1 MDFFDISI
9 LKMKKRFPKAGA
21 VATVTLFGVFTRLI
35 SFLFKVYLSRALG
48 AEALG
53 LYQIALSV
61 FLLFASLAS
70 SGIPLILSRKVAE
83 ADALGQKNNFSIFT
97 TALISSLSAASFVT
111 AVLLF
116 FGEKLS
122 FLFSD
127 PLAYPVFLI
136 MVPAL
141 LSTAVYCVVRGW
153 FWGKK
158 MFAAFSF
165 TETLEEVLRIVFGL
179 LFLGGVFGAI
189 TGATAI
195 AYAFTVSDIIVA
207 IVLLSVFF
215 IKGGTLQK
223 PAPPKSVLSPAL
235 PVTAMR
241 LSASVFATLLAIVL
255 PAELVKTGLT
265 PTEATEAFGRVTGMA
280 NPLLF
285 VPSTVT
291 GSIAVVLLPDISA
304 LAVKKNYDLLNR
316 RLSFGINI
324 SLLICGLFIALY
336 SFLGEKIT
344 LLLYGDKLSGRY
356 LSFATLS
363 MMPMCLSQMSQSTL
377 NSIGKEKQA
386 FFSYLI
392 GNVVMLIL
400 IAVLPRYLGVYSVAV
415 ATAASFA
422 IDASFNCFF
431 LHKATGWGRSTI
443 RYLFCGLSFAAVA
456 ALFTASFLPM
466 LSGVALFPTLLFSAV
481 CAACVYLLLS
491 FAAGLI
497 DINGFLSVC
506 KKSRS
511 HKGKRL
517 KKIS

>member
-1 MDFFDISI
+1 
-9 LKMKKRFPKAGA
+9 MKKSAHKAGA

-70 SGIPLILSRKVAE
+70 SGIPLILSRKIAE
-83 ADALGQKNNFSIFT
+83 ADALGRKNDFSVFT
-97 TALISSLSAASFVT
+97 TALVCSLSVASLTT
-111 AVLLF
+111 AFLLL

-127 PLAYPVFLI
+127 PLACPVFLV

-141 LSTAVYCVVRGW
+141 LSTSIYCVVRGW

-165 TETLEEVLRIVFGL
+165 TETLEECLRILFSL

-189 TGATAI
+189 TGARAI
-195 AYAFTVSDIIVA
+195 AYAFTVSDVIVA
-207 IVLLSVFF
+207 VVLLVVFF
-215 IKGGTLQK
+215 AKGGSLQK
-223 PAPPKSVLSPAL
+223 PAPPKTILSPAL

-241 LSASVFATLLAIVL
+241 LSASIFATLLAIIL
-255 PAELVKTGLT
+255 PAELIKTGLT
-265 PTEATEAFGRVTGMA
+265 PTEATEAFGRITGMA

-304 LAVKKNYDLLNR
+304 LAVKRKYDLLNR
-316 RLSFGINI
+316 RLSFGINF

-336 SFLGEKIT
+336 SVLGEKIT
-344 LLLYGDKLSGRY
+344 LFLYGDELSGRY

-392 GNVVMLIL
+392 GNVAMLVL
-400 IAVLPRYLGVYSVAV
+400 IAVLPRYLGEYSVAV
-415 ATAASFA
+415 ATAASFT

-431 LHKATGWGRSTI
+431 LHKTTGWGRSTV
-443 RYLFCGLSFAAVA
+443 RYLLCGLSFAAVT
-456 ALFTASFLPM
+456 ALFVASFLP
-466 LSGVALFPTLLFSAV
+466 LFAEAAILPTLIFSAV
-481 CAACVYLLLS
+481 IGSCVYLLLS
-491 FAAGLI
+491 FAAGLV
-497 DINGFLSVC
+497 DVNGFLSVC

-511 HKGKRL
+511 REGKRL